1 MGILSSGP
9 ALSVVNTTLIYRRL
23 HSTRRF
29 PCIQGEKGTAI
40 PVSEGRTRTTLS
52 LARVTQLVSGRPQS
66 FASYSRSDIL

>member
-40 PVSEGRTRTTLS
+40 PVSEEPMTLMS
-52 LARVTQLVSGRPQS
+52 PTLAGVFFPTSATWEAQRLEKEG
-66 FASYSRSDIL
+66 